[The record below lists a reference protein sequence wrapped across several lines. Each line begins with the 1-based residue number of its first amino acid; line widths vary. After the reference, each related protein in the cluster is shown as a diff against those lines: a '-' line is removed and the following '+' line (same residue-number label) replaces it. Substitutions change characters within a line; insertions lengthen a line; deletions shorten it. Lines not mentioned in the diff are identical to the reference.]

1 MTAINDSTLNSSPLF
16 WKDRYI
22 STSFSLF
29 HFYHLEPLLWPL
41 VLGYMP
47 RMVKYNKMSENSGIV
62 KARKPKDTVHA
73 LIQIVTVF
81 NLAFNPEEQVFHLK
95 DIYFIKGY

>member
-1 MTAINDSTLNSSPLF
+1 MTAVNDSTLNSSPLF

-29 HFYHLEPLLWPL
+29 HFYHLETLLWPL

-47 RMVKYNKMSENSGIV
+47 RTVKYEKMSENSGIF
-62 KARKPKDTVHA
+62 KAQNPKDTVHA

-81 NLAFNPEEQVFHLK
+81 NLAFKPEERVFHLK
-95 DIYFIKGY
+95 DIYFIKRY